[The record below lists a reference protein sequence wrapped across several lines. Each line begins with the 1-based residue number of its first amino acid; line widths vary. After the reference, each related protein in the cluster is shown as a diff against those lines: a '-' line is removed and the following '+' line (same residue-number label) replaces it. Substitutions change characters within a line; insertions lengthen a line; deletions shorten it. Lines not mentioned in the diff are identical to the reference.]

1 MILRQVPHEGPGLIA
16 DVLDGAGIPYKEL
29 LLYSGDELP
38 VELPSSSALIVMGGP
53 MGVDDFDEYPFL
65 SGEVELIKKAFESNV
80 PVLGI
85 CLGAQLMAKA
95 LGAAVYKGDKKEI
108 GFYDVTL
115 TNEALDGPFFSGFP
129 ESMKVLQWHGDTF
142 DLPKGAELV
151 ARSPLFPNQGFTY
164 KNSLALQFHF
174 ETTLSMLTEWLGM
187 DENLEEIGALGGGS
201 SVEGIERDAH
211 DLIEEINGEG
221 LKVLG
226 NFFSNG

>member
-95 LGAAVYKGDKKEI
+95 LGAAVYKGDEKEI
-108 GFYDVTL
+108 GF
-115 TNEALDGPFFSGFP
+115 
-129 ESMKVLQWHGDTF
+129 
-142 DLPKGAELV
+142 
-151 ARSPLFPNQGFTY
+151 
-164 KNSLALQFHF
+164 
-174 ETTLSMLTEWLGM
+174 
-187 DENLEEIGALGGGS
+187 
-201 SVEGIERDAH
+201 
-211 DLIEEINGEG
+211 
-221 LKVLG
+221 
-226 NFFSNG
+226 